1 MSQSAVVM
9 SRMGSSPVSSFF
21 TGVRG
26 SFVVAL
32 SAFEDS
38 FVHSDGNSVDSYCP
52 MLGYVLTKGMW
63 PAPPGGRES
72 CRYTEQ
78 DKP

>member
-1 MSQSAVVM
+1 MAPVREGIENVQLLTIVVSQFAVMVVG
-9 SRMGSSPVSSFF
+9 MGSSPIPSFF

-52 MLGYVLTKGMW
+52 MLGYV
-63 PAPPGGRES
+63 
-72 CRYTEQ
+72 
-78 DKP
+78 